1 MSEVM
6 NLIPFMSE
14 IVKLNSIHVRNFETN
29 SIHVRNFETNSIHV
43 RNFET
48 NSIQV
53 RKFDFD
59 PHFHG
64 KIYYNNKHTIIK
76 DFNMQGILILNI
88 ISLLQDNTCLPTIES
103 VCVRR

>member
-14 IVKLNSIHVRNFETN
+14 IMKLNSIHVRSFEVLKHL
-29 SIHVRNFETNSIHV
+29 IH
-43 RNFET
+43 
-48 NSIQV
+48 V

-64 KIYYNNKHTIIK
+64 NNK
-76 DFNMQGILILNI
+76 Q
-88 ISLLQDNTCLPTIES
+88 
-103 VCVRR
+103 

>member
-1 MSEVM
+1 MSKVM

-14 IVKLNSIHVRNFETN
+14 ITKLNSIHVRSFETN
-29 SIHVRNFETNSIHV
+29 SIH
-43 RNFET
+43 
-48 NSIQV
+48 V

-64 KIYYNNKHTIIK
+64 KIYYDNKQRMIK
-76 DFNMQGILILNI
+76 VFNLQGILILYVTI
-88 ISLLQDNTCLPTIES
+88 LLQDNTWLPTIES

>member
-6 NLIPFMSE
+6 NLIPFMSD
-14 IVKLNSIHVRNFETN
+14 IMKLNSIHVWNFETN
-29 SIHVRNFETNSIHV
+29 SIH
-43 RNFET
+43 
-48 NSIQV
+48 V

-64 KIYYNNKHTIIK
+64 KIYYNNKHRMIK
-76 DFNMQGILILNI
+76 VFNLQGILILNI
-88 ISLLQDNTCLPTIES
+88 TILLQDNTWLPTIES

>member
-1 MSEVM
+1 MFEVM

-14 IVKLNSIHVRNFETN
+14 IMKLNSIHVRSFDTN
-29 SIHVRNFETNSIHV
+29 SIH
-43 RNFET
+43 
-48 NSIQV
+48 V

-64 KIYYNNKHTIIK
+64 KIYYNNKHRMIK
-76 DFNMQGILILNI
+76 VFNLQGILILNI
-88 ISLLQDNTCLPTIES
+88 TILLQDNTWLPTIES

>member
-14 IVKLNSIHVRNFETN
+14 IMKLNSIHVRNFETN
-29 SIHVRNFETNSIHV
+29 SIHG
-43 RNFET
+43 
-48 NSIQV
+48 
-53 RKFDFD
+53 RKFDFY

-64 KIYYNNKHTIIK
+64 KIYDDNKHRMIK
-76 DFNMQGILILNI
+76 IFNLQAILILNI
-88 ISLLQDNTCLPTIES
+88 TILLQDNTWLPTIES

>member
-14 IVKLNSIHVRNFETN
+14 IMKLNSIHVRNFETN
-29 SIHVRNFETNSIHV
+29 SIH
-43 RNFET
+43 
-48 NSIQV
+48 V

-64 KIYYNNKHTIIK
+64 KIYYNNKHRMIK
-76 DFNMQGILILNI
+76 VFDLQGILILNI
-88 ISLLQDNTCLPTIES
+88 TILLQDNTWLPTIES

>member
-14 IVKLNSIHVRNFETN
+14 IMKLNSIHVRNFDTN
-29 SIHVRNFETNSIHV
+29 SIH
-43 RNFET
+43 
-48 NSIQV
+48 V

-64 KIYYNNKHTIIK
+64 KIYYDNKHRMIK
-76 DFNMQGILILNI
+76 IFNLQGILILNI
-88 ISLLQDNTCLPTIES
+88 TILLQENTW
-103 VCVRR
+103 

>member
-14 IVKLNSIHVRNFETN
+14 IMKLNSIHVRNFETN

-43 RNFET
+43 R
-48 NSIQV
+48 
-53 RKFDFD
+53 KFDFD

-64 KIYYNNKHTIIK
+64 KIYYDNKHRMIK
-76 DFNMQGILILNI
+76 IFNLQGILILNI
-88 ISLLQDNTCLPTIES
+88 TILLKDNTWLPTIES
-103 VCVRR
+103 LCGRR

>member
-14 IVKLNSIHVRNFETN
+14 IMKLNSIHVRNFETN
-29 SIHVRNFETNSIHV
+29 SIH
-43 RNFET
+43 
-48 NSIQV
+48 V

-64 KIYYNNKHTIIK
+64 KIYYNNKHRMIK
-76 DFNMQGILILNI
+76 VFNLQGILILNI
-88 ISLLQDNTCLPTIES
+88 TILLQDNTWLPTIER
-103 VCVRR
+103 VCVRRLCLRNEKS